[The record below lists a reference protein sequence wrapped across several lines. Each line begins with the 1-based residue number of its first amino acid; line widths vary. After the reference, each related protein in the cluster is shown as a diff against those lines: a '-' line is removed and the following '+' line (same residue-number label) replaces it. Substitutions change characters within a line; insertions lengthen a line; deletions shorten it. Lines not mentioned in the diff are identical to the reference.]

1 MSAGWEKEKEEKER
15 KRTSSLLNQE
25 EENNR
30 NCGHVQEEVRKWN
43 QDALAYQQA
52 AEEVRRK
59 KDQLLAKMHE
69 IDRQNQGAQDT
80 MFAES
85 IPSESNKGTSSH
97 SSPRLAEQRNHT
109 SLTFNLT
116 EPEELANLRA
126 GAGSREGGGRR
137 SGIESG
143 AVITGAGRRAL
154 QSQRSSDDLAFGS
167 YAPSFG
173 NPASRG
179 SAGFPPPPPIE
190 DRDSALEAIG
200 VFSIRG
206 VETEKEK
213 ETERK
218 VGKGRK
224 SSLMQQLFGA
234 LASPAGDSVSTSNK
248 MAILNSPSPTN
259 GIRSRREGLLSLNS
273 GSSTPPASPMNT
285 LHVAD
290 SRPAIRA
297 ITSFDDDIEELAL

>member
-1 MSAGWEKEKEEKER
+1 MSAGWEKEEEDRE
-15 KRTSSLLNQE
+15 RTSSILNQE

-30 NCGHVQEEVRKWN
+30 KSGHVQEEVRKWN
-43 QDALAYQQA
+43 QDALAKQQA
-52 AEEVRRK
+52 VEEVRRK
-59 KDQLLAKMHE
+59 KDHLLAKMHE

-80 MFAES
+80 LF
-85 IPSESNKGTSSH
+85 SESNKGTSSL
-97 SSPRLAEQRNHT
+97 SSPHLPEQRN
-109 SLTFNLT
+109 SLIFNLT
-116 EPEELANLRA
+116 EPEELANLHA

-143 AVITGAGRRAL
+143 AVITGAEARRRAI
-154 QSQRSSDDLAFGS
+154 QSQRSSDDFAFGS

-173 NPASRG
+173 SPASQC
-179 SAGFPPPPPIE
+179 STGFPPPPPIE
-190 DRDSALEAIG
+190 DRNSALEAIG

-218 VGKGRK
+218 VEKGRK
-224 SSLMQQLFGA
+224 SSLMQQLFGT
-234 LASPAGDSVSTSNK
+234 LASPAVDSVSPSKK
-248 MAILNSPSPTN
+248 MDVLNSPSPTN
-259 GIRSRREGLLSLNS
+259 GIRSRRDGLLSYNS
-273 GSSTPPASPMNT
+273 GSSIPPASSMNT

-297 ITSFDDDIEELAL
+297 MASFDDDIEEVTL